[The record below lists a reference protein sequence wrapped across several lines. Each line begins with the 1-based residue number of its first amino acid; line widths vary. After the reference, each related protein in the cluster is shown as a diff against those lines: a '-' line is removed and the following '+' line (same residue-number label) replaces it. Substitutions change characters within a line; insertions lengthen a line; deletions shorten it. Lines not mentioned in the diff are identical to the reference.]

1 MGWFDEQIKQRKNKD
16 REDFEDSFLDLAE
29 AVVGRG
35 SITKERDS
43 LEMANDAISQ
53 ILRYFHI
60 KARELPEG
68 LSDMEHVLDY
78 QLRPHGIMSRTITL
92 GEKWRKKENV
102 VMLSKIGDTV
112 VALIPAIPSG
122 YKYYD
127 TVTGKYVR
135 VNRFNEK
142 KIDSEAVAFY
152 KPFPVGPVTLKSL
165 IRYILE
171 NIRIID
177 LLMYFLF
184 LSMETSLGVLLVD
197 VVEALFSEELLT
209 VDWSEVAVIALGVF
223 TVVAIIFKTTWGLI
237 YNWIEGRIETQMRF
251 NVSSAAM
258 MRMLS
263 LPPSFFKQYS
273 AGELSD
279 RVQQVD
285 DLVSNIVDVALSL
298 FSTSVFS
305 LMYISQIAEN
315 AGPLLVPALCTTTLT
330 VVVSVAT
337 IIFNMRRSREIM
349 FTEAKE
355 SGMTYALISGIRKIR
370 LAGAE
375 HRAFARWAKLYKT
388 EAQKRYNPPL
398 FVKLNA
404 TIILAIS
411 LVGTLVMYFLAIKNG
426 ISVGQ
431 YFAFNAAYAILT
443 STFSSAALMATM
455 IASIKPTLDITQPI
469 LNAAPEIS
477 EDRELVR
484 SISGAVELNNVTFA
498 YGPDLPP
505 VLNDLSLK
513 IRPGEYVAI
522 VGETGCGKSTLMR
535 LMLGF
540 EKPQHGSVYY
550 DGKDLQSLDA
560 RSVRQKIGTVM
571 QDGKLFAG
579 NIYSN
584 IVISAPQLTEED
596 AWEAA
601 EMAGMAEDIRRM
613 PMGMQT
619 IISEGQGGFSGGQ
632 KQRIMIARAIAPKPK
647 ILMFDEATSALDNI
661 TQKIVS
667 DSLDSLKCTR
677 IVIAH
682 RLSTIKNCN
691 RIVVMEKGHIV
702 ENGTYEELMEKNG
715 LFAELVRR
723 QMVEQTA

>member
-1 MGWFDEQIKQRKNKD
+1 
-16 REDFEDSFLDLAE
+16 
-29 AVVGRG
+29 
-35 SITKERDS
+35 
-43 LEMANDAISQ
+43 
-53 ILRYFHI
+53 
-60 KARELPEG
+60 
-68 LSDMEHVLDY
+68 
-78 QLRPHGIMSRTITL
+78 
-92 GEKWRKKENV
+92 
-102 VMLSKIGDTV
+102 
-112 VALIPAIPSG
+112 
-122 YKYYD
+122 
-127 TVTGKYVR
+127 
-135 VNRFNEK
+135 
-142 KIDSEAVAFY
+142 
-152 KPFPVGPVTLKSL
+152 
-165 IRYILE
+165 
-171 NIRIID
+171 
-177 LLMYFLF
+177 
-184 LSMETSLGVLLVD
+184 
-197 VVEALFSEELLT
+197 
-209 VDWSEVAVIALGVF
+209 
-223 TVVAIIFKTTWGLI
+223 
-237 YNWIEGRIETQMRF
+237 
-251 NVSSAAM
+251 
-258 MRMLS
+258 
-263 LPPSFFKQYS
+263 
-273 AGELSD
+273 
-279 RVQQVD
+279 
-285 DLVSNIVDVALSL
+285 
-298 FSTSVFS
+298 
-305 LMYISQIAEN
+305 
-315 AGPLLVPALCTTTLT
+315 
-330 VVVSVAT
+330 
-337 IIFNMRRSREIM
+337 
-349 FTEAKE
+349 
-355 SGMTYALISGIRKIR
+355 
-370 LAGAE
+370 
-375 HRAFARWAKLYKT
+375 
-388 EAQKRYNPPL
+388 
-398 FVKLNA
+398 
-404 TIILAIS
+404 
-411 LVGTLVMYFLAIKNG
+411 
-426 ISVGQ
+426 
-431 YFAFNAAYAILT
+431 
-443 STFSSAALMATM
+443 MATM

-469 LNAAPEIS
+469 LNATPEIS

-484 SISGAVELNNVTFA
+484 SISGAVELNIVTFA

-550 DGKDLQSLDA
+550 DGRDLQTLDA

-584 IVISAPQLTEED
+584 IVISAPQLTEEE

-601 EMAGMAEDIRRM
+601 EMAGMADDIRRM

-682 RLSTIKNCN
+682 RLSTIRNCN

>member
-1 MGWFDEQIKQRKNKD
+1 MSWFDEQLKQRKQRD
-16 REDFEDSFLDLAE
+16 RQEFEDSFLDLAE
-29 AVVGRG
+29 AVIGKG
-35 SITKERDS
+35 SIVKDRDS
-43 LEMANDAISQ
+43 LEQTHDAIGQ

-60 KARELPEG
+60 KAKELPDEIT
-68 LSDMEHVLDY
+68 DTEQVLIY
-78 QLRPHGIMSRTITL
+78 HLRPHGIMSRRVTL
-92 GEKWRKKENV
+92 GERWRRKERN
-102 VMLSKIGDTV
+102 VMLAKVDDRV
-112 VALIPAIPSG
+112 VALIPTIPFG
-122 YKYYD
+122 YRYYD
-127 TVTGKYVR
+127 TVTGKYVG
-135 VNRFNEK
+135 VNRWNEK
-142 KIDSEAVAFY
+142 KISSEAVALY
-152 KPFPVGPVTLKSL
+152 KPFPVGPVTLRSL

-171 NIRIID
+171 NIRIFDI
-177 LLMYFLF
+177 LMYFLF

-197 VVEALFSEELLT
+197 VVEALFSDDLLSYEMPQT
-209 VDWSEVAVIALGVF
+209 LVIVLGVF
-223 TVVAIIFKTTWGLI
+223 TVVSIIFKVTWGQI
-237 YNWIEGRIETQMRF
+237 YSFIESRIETQMRF
-251 NVSSAAM
+251 SVSSAAM

-298 FSTSVFS
+298 FSTSFFS
-305 LMYISQIAEN
+305 LMYMSQIADN
-315 AGPLLVPALCTTTLT
+315 AGPLLVPAIVTISLT
-330 VVVSVAT
+330 VGVSVAT
-337 IIFNMRRSREIM
+337 IIFNMRRSKEVMVI
-349 FTEAKE
+349 EAKE
-355 SGMTYALISGIRKIR
+355 RGMTYALISGIRKIR

-375 HRAFARWAKLYKT
+375 HRAFARWARLYKAET
-388 EAQKRYNPPL
+388 QKSFNPPL
-398 FVKLNA
+398 FVKLNS
-404 TIILAIS
+404 TIIMAIS
-411 LVGTLVMYFLAIKNG
+411 LLGTLVMYFLAIKNG
-426 ISVGQ
+426 VTVAQ
-431 YFAFNAAYAILT
+431 YFGFNTAYAILT
-443 STFSSAALMATM
+443 STFSSAAMMATM
-455 IASIKPTLDITQPI
+455 IASIKPMLDITQPI
-469 LNAAPEIS
+469 LNATPEVS
-477 EDRELVR
+477 ENREFVK
-484 SISGAVELNNVTFA
+484 SISGSVELNNVTFS
-498 YGPDLPP
+498 YGKDLPP
-505 VLNDLSLK
+505 VLNDLTLK
-513 IRPGEYVAI
+513 IRAGEYVAI

-535 LMLGF
+535 LLLGF

-550 DGKDLQSLDA
+550 DGRDLQTLDA

-584 IVISAPQLTEED
+584 IVISAPDLPEEA

-601 EMAGMAEDIRRM
+601 EMAGMADDIRRM

-691 RIVVMEKGHIV
+691 RIVVMAKGKIA
-702 ENGTYEELMEKNG
+702 ESGTYEELMARNG
-715 LFAELVRR
+715 LFAELVKR
-723 QMVEQTA
+723 QMVDE